1 MKLRNLVVPSV
12 VLTAALL
19 AAPVSAAGGDPQDG
33 TTFKPVRAVVQPP
46 QKIFNGHR
54 ADKLL
59 ALETNVRPRDVKMIE
74 TTVARNARYQ
84 FGWQQ
89 KTGKR
94 FADALGPE
102 RYAAWTHGQPIQ
114 LYSPAVIDEANRMAG
129 LATDHGTGGLERVA
143 INP

>member
-1 MKLRNLVVPSV
+1 MNARNFVAPAV
-12 VLTAALL
+12 VLVASLL
-19 AAPVSAAGGDPQDG
+19 AAPVCTAGGPQDG

-46 QKIFNGHR
+46 QKTFHGHQ
-54 ADKLL
+54 ADQLL

-74 TTVARNARYQ
+74 TTVAHNARYQ

-94 FADALGPE
+94 FEEALGSE
-102 RYAAWTHGQPIQ
+102 RYTAWANGQPIQ
-114 LYSPAVIDEANRMAG
+114 LYSPAVIDAANRMAG
-129 LATDHGTGGLERVA
+129 LAPDHGTRGLERVA